1 MHFSGSVRDTKAGRR
16 ALKSHIQV
24 GGEVAMYRHR
34 EADRQSQA
42 RLGWA
47 GLGFVELGRVP

>member
-1 MHFSGSVRDTKAGRR
+1 MRDTKAGRR